1 MASQVRSPGTVT
13 LMGSGEMARPMSK
26 VHRWVISKIKEP
38 VRAVFL
44 DTPAGFEL
52 NADEISQRASTYI
65 AEYVGVP
72 CSVVSFKAAGRATAG
87 EVENALRKLKRAN
100 YIFAGPGSPTYA
112 VRNWRDTPVFDLVA
126 RRIDEGAHLVL
137 ASAAAIAVGRY
148 ALPVYEIYKVGEEPH
163 WVEGLNLLAPYGL
176 DLAILSHWNNAEGAT
191 FDTRYCFMGEP
202 RFDVLEDL
210 LPDSTAVLGID
221 EYTACILDLGRNE
234 GRVMGA
240 GQVTI
245 RRNRQEEKFEAG
257 TSFSLDR
264 LRSEVMARG
273 SRPRPSLAPDATEKV
288 AAKAGEI
295 LLRQVDEAGQKLAT
309 PTDADSYLAD
319 LASDIYDL
327 AKALDEARAAGVE
340 ESLVSQA
347 RAGLRQL
354 LIAWSSQLAPSPTD
368 TVASIAPFVGLLIDL
383 RSQLRAARNWALADE
398 IRDRL
403 SVLGIILEDSPS
415 GTTWR
420 TH

>member
-1 MASQVRSPGTVT
+1 MASHVSSPGTVT
-13 LMGSGEMARPMSK
+13 LMGSGEMTRPMSK

-38 VRAVFL
+38 VKAVFL

-52 NADEISQRASTYI
+52 NADEIAQKASKYV
-65 AEYVGVP
+65 ADYVGVP
-72 CSVVSFKAAGRATAG
+72 CSVVSFKTAGRATAR
-87 EVENALRKLKRAN
+87 ETESVLRRLKRAN

-148 ALPVYEIYKVGEEPH
+148 TLPVYEIYKVGEEPH
-163 WVEGLNLLAPYGL
+163 WVEGLDLLAPYDL

-191 FDTRYCFMGEP
+191 FDTRYCFMGQP
-202 RFDVLEDL
+202 RFDVLEGL
-210 LPDSTAVLGID
+210 LPDSTAVLGVD
-221 EYTACILDLGRNE
+221 EYTACILDLEENE

-264 LRSEVMARG
+264 LRTQAAAR
-273 SRPRPSLAPDATEKV
+273 SRRPRPPLAPDASERAV
-288 AAKAGEI
+288 ARAGEI
-295 LLRQVDEAGQKLAT
+295 LLQQVDEAGQKLAT
-309 PTDADSYLAD
+309 AAGEYSYPAD

-327 AKALDEARAAGVE
+327 AKAVDEAREAGVE
-340 ESLVSQA
+340 GSLIAQA
-347 RAGLRQL
+347 HAGLRQL
-354 LIAWSSQLAPSPTD
+354 LLAWSSQLAASPTD
-368 TVASIAPFVGLLIDL
+368 AVASIAPFVELLIDL
-383 RSQLRAARNWALADE
+383 RSQLRAAGNWPLADE

-403 SVLGIILEDSPS
+403 SVLGIILEDSPN

-420 TH
+420 TR

>member
-1 MASQVRSPGTVT
+1 
-13 LMGSGEMARPMSK
+13 MSK
-26 VHRWVISKIKEP
+26 VHRWVISKINEP

-52 NADEISQRASTYI
+52 NADEISQRASTYV

-72 CSVVSFKAAGRATAG
+72 CSVVSFKAAGRATAR
-87 EVENALRKLKRAN
+87 EIENALRKLKRAN

-126 RRIDEGAHLVL
+126 RRVDEGAHLVL

-163 WVEGLNLLAPYGL
+163 WVEGLDLLAPYGL

-191 FDTRYCFMGEP
+191 FDTRYCFMGQP
-202 RFDVLEDL
+202 RFDVLEGL
-210 LPDSTAVLGID
+210 LPDSTAVLGVD
-221 EYTACILDLGRNE
+221 EYTACILDLGRDE

-245 RRNRQEEKFEAG
+245 RRNEREEKFKAG
-257 TSFSLDR
+257 ASFSLDR
-264 LRSEVMARG
+264 LRTQAAAR
-273 SRPRPSLAPDATEKV
+273 SDRPLPSLAPDATERV
-288 AAKAGEI
+288 AARAGEI
-295 LLRQVDEAGQKLAT
+295 LLQQVGKAGQKLAT
-309 PTDADSYLAD
+309 TTDEYSYLAD

-327 AKALDEARAAGVE
+327 AKAVDEAREAGVE
-340 ESLVSQA
+340 ESLISQA
-347 RAGLRQL
+347 RASLRQL

-368 TVASIAPFVGLLIDL
+368 VVASMAPFVELLIDL
-383 RSQLRAARNWALADE
+383 RSQLRAASNWPFADE

-403 SVLGIILEDSPS
+403 SVLGIILEDNPS

-420 TH
+420 MR